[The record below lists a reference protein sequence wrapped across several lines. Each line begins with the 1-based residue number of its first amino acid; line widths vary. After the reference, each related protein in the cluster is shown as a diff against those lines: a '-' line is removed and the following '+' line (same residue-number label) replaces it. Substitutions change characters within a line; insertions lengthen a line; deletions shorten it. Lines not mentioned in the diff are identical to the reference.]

1 MASMMFRVAV
11 AAEEAS
17 KPELARAPSRA
28 VVSSMVKPKEA
39 ATGPAGELVGGHGR
53 EVKLRLQLTD
63 LGLVLRDDAVVFLDG
78 LVKFPVF
85 LGVFLTS
92 LHQLPHP
99 LAEDFV
105 GLLKFYAALCEIV
118 DFLLRLRSIER
129 EGPIDI
135 VVR

>member
-1 MASMMFRVAV
+1 MMFRVAV

-17 KPELARAPSRA
+17 KPELARAPRSA

-39 ATGPAGELVGGHGR
+39 ATGPSGELVGGHGR

-85 LGVFLTS
+85 LGVFLTG

-118 DFLLRLRSIER
+118 DFLLRLRGIER

>member
-17 KPELARAPSRA
+17 KPELARAPSSA

-39 ATGPAGELVGGHGR
+39 ATGPAGKLVGGHGR

-63 LGLVLRDDAVVFLDG
+63 LGLVLRDYAVIFLDG
-78 LVKFPVF
+78 LVKLPVF

-129 EGPIDI
+129 ESPIDI